1 MKSEPHILIVDDDD
15 AIRDL
20 LHEFLKKR
28 GMRVSVARDSEEM
41 QAIFSRTPVDLLILD
56 VMLPGKSGMEICRDI
71 RMHSRVPIIMLT
83 AITETTDR
91 VVGLEMGADDYV
103 SKPFDPRELLAR
115 VRAVLRRL
123 DGPGPD
129 RRIEPQVYKFAGW
142 TMDCSRRRL
151 VSPDNVRVELTSGE
165 FNLLETLVKSAQR
178 MLSRDQLMEL
188 AGSNVAYGYDRSIDI
203 LISRLRRKMED
214 DPRSPKLILTIRGGG
229 YQFVP
234 EVVAE

>member
-1 MKSEPHILIVDDDD
+1 
-15 AIRDL
+15 
-20 LHEFLKKR
+20 
-28 GMRVSVARDSEEM
+28 
-41 QAIFSRTPVDLLILD
+41 
-56 VMLPGKSGMEICRDI
+56 
-71 RMHSRVPIIMLT
+71 
-83 AITETTDR
+83 
-91 VVGLEMGADDYV
+91 
-103 SKPFDPRELLAR
+103 
-115 VRAVLRRL
+115 
-123 DGPGPD
+123 
-129 RRIEPQVYKFAGW
+129 
-142 TMDCSRRRL
+142 MDCSRRRL

>member
-1 MKSEPHILIVDDDD
+1 
-15 AIRDL
+15 
-20 LHEFLKKR
+20 
-28 GMRVSVARDSEEM
+28 
-41 QAIFSRTPVDLLILD
+41 
-56 VMLPGKSGMEICRDI
+56 
-71 RMHSRVPIIMLT
+71 
-83 AITETTDR
+83 
-91 VVGLEMGADDYV
+91 
-103 SKPFDPRELLAR
+103 
-115 VRAVLRRL
+115 

-214 DPRSPKLILTIRGGG
+214 DPRS
-229 YQFVP
+229 
-234 EVVAE
+234 